1 LTAYRDCSCRDPVTG
16 RPYGRRKCPRLAQK
30 GHGGWYDRFEAPP
43 GLDGKRRQPR
53 LGPYRT
59 EKECKDAVVEALG
72 DLKAGTYADDRQTT
86 LRVYLL
92 RWLEAQQLARKQRTY
107 ESYAE
112 ACHLYWIPALGHVR
126 LTALREQGV
135 RDAHKEMRKL
145 NRPAEDGDKSEMLRR
160 LAAARAVVPHLPDK
174 RVRTA
179 PLSEATIQRVTAVLR
194 AALNDCKAL
203 KVNPAAGI
211 ELRVPKRKPIV
222 WTPERVTRWRESGGK
237 WKPGPVMVWTPQQ
250 TGEFLDAIEGDRLY
264 PLYSLAA
271 FAGLRRA
278 EVAGLPWSET
288 DLDGG
293 LITVRET
300 RPDDDADPDDPKSE
314 AGSRTVA
321 LSAAT
326 AALLRAWRKRQL
338 RERMAWGGA
347 WTDSGLV
354 FTREDGAP
362 LRPGHI
368 SEHFGLL
375 VRKAGLPPVRFHD
388 LRHGSA
394 TLSLAAGVDI
404 KVVQE
409 MLGHATS
416 AFTRDVYT
424 SVVPEIATAAAEAVT
439 AIVPRRANSVP
450 TEG

>member
-1 LTAYRDCSCRDPVTG
+1 
-16 RPYGRRKCPRLAQK
+16 
-30 GHGGWYDRFEAPP
+30 
-43 GLDGKRRQPR
+43 
-53 LGPYRT
+53 
-59 EKECKDAVVEALG
+59 
-72 DLKAGTYADDRQTT
+72 
-86 LRVYLL
+86 
-92 RWLEAQQLARKQRTY
+92 
-107 ESYAE
+107 
-112 ACHLYWIPALGHVR
+112 
-126 LTALREQGV
+126 
-135 RDAHKEMRKL
+135 
-145 NRPAEDGDKSEMLRR
+145 
-160 LAAARAVVPHLPDK
+160 
-174 RVRTA
+174 
-179 PLSEATIQRVTAVLR
+179 
-194 AALNDCKAL
+194 
-203 KVNPAAGI
+203 
-211 ELRVPKRKPIV
+211 
-222 WTPERVTRWRESGGK
+222 
-237 WKPGPVMVWTPQQ
+237 MVWTPQQ

-293 LITVRET
+293 LVTVRET

-326 AALLRAWRKRQL
+326 VALLRAWRKRQL
-338 RERMAWGGA
+338 KERMAWGGA
-347 WTDSGLV
+347 WADCGLV

-368 SEHFGLL
+368 SEHFAVP
-375 VRKAGLPPVRFHD
+375 VRKAGLPPIRFHD

-404 KVVQE
+404 KIVQE
-409 MLGHATS
+409 MLGHSTS

-424 SVVPEIATAAAEAVT
+424 SVVPEIAAAAAEAVA

-450 TEG
+450 TGG